1 MSDEILCLDK
11 DFVIQRDNSLW
22 CFDLIDARTDVPVQP
37 SRSRLVRERSGGA
50 DLSVAI
56 SVAAEQP
63 VTKKTKKNI
72 NKKFK
77 PSHEIIKPADAD
89 ILFGRGRKINNHPGN
104 VKFRNL
110 VVSKKE
116 EYDNAPEGFKITIAD
131 GIIEEINNSGGRFLD
146 RVDKESPWYIV
157 NDSYVRRKTTQRL
170 RE

>member
-50 DLSVAI
+50 GLSVAI

-63 VTKKTKKNI
+63 VTKKTKKN
-72 NKKFK
+72 KKFT

-89 ILFGRGRKINNHPGN
+89 ILFGRGRK
-104 VKFRNL
+104 
-110 VVSKKE
+110 
-116 EYDNAPEGFKITIAD
+116 
-131 GIIEEINNSGGRFLD
+131 
-146 RVDKESPWYIV
+146 
-157 NDSYVRRKTTQRL
+157 
-170 RE
+170 